1 MKSFYSNF
9 VKLSAVIIFL
19 FSTNILS
26 QNLSDALRLG
36 MPGLGVSARALGMG
50 DSYIGLSDDASAAY
64 YNPAGLGL
72 LKRIE
77 LSGNLDY
84 NKFQNSTTFFGNNS
98 NESNSSTRL
107 NRISLAVPFPTYR
120 GSLVFGI
127 SYHTS
132 KDFTG
137 ALKFDGFN
145 SGNNS
150 LIQDLLSTNIPY
162 DLYLTDTLNQT
173 PINGK
178 LNQSGS
184 ILSSGSVNNWA
195 FTGAIEVYKNF
206 FVGVNLDYITGSYTS
221 NNDYY
226 EDDAKGLYQGETAAG
241 EPQTKDF
248 LTFYLNRILDWDI
261 KGWDA
266 KLGIMYQMNNIARFG
281 ATVQFPKFHT
291 IKEKFTVNGRSDFG
305 TGASY
310 SLLSSDYSDQV
321 EYDIVT
327 PFELGMGFSV
337 NVYGLILSGQAT
349 LIDYSQM
356 EFKNPKGLSTQY
368 VASLNKDI
376 TTTLGSVINLNAG
389 AEYTIPVIGL
399 RLRGGFILQ
408 PSAYKNDPSEYDK
421 KFVTAGIGFLVDQT
435 VSMDIGFAHGWWKD
449 YGDNYGY
456 NVSRTHQDIKT
467 NRVILGMTYRF

>member
-1 MKSFYSNF
+1 MKSFYSNL

-19 FSTNILS
+19 FSTNMFS
-26 QNLSDALRLG
+26 QNIGDALRLG
-36 MPGLGVSARALGMG
+36 LPGLGVSARALGMG

-77 LSGNLDY
+77 FSGNLDY
-84 NKFQNSTTFFGNNS
+84 NKFQNSTTFFGNTT
-98 NESNSSTRL
+98 NESNTATRL

-132 KDFTG
+132 KDLTG
-137 ALKFDGFN
+137 AMKFDGFN

-226 EDDAKGLYQGETAAG
+226 EDDTQGNYQGETAAG

-266 KLGIMYQMNNIARFG
+266 KLGIMYQMNNFARFG

-305 TGASY
+305 TGTSY

-349 LIDYSQM
+349 MIDYSQM

-376 TTTLGSVINLNAG
+376 TTNLGSVINLNAG

-399 RLRGGFILQ
+399 RIRGGFILQ

-421 KFVTAGIGFLVDQT
+421 KFITAGIGFLVDQT

-467 NRVILGMTYRF
+467 NRVIVGMTYRF